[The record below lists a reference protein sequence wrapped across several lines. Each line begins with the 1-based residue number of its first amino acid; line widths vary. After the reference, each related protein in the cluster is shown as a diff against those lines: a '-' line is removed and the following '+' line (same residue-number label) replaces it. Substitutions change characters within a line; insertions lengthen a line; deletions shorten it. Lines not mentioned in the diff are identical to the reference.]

1 MSTSIQ
7 DVAKAAGVS
16 ISTVSRS
23 LTRPGLVS
31 PKTRERVLRIAEELN
46 FSLSRSAAA
55 LKSGRSLRVALLMS
69 DHLRLWFS
77 ASVLEG
83 LTDVLH
89 DRGYDISIFQIS
101 SIDERREF
109 FDTLPVRRNA
119 DAVIVES
126 LDIDDAEI
134 EHLSTV
140 GVPIIGINS
149 MLQTPHEGFS
159 ATVNI
164 DDATGAMLAARH
176 LLALGHRDIA
186 YIRTDRAIS
195 LHFSV
200 ETRYHA
206 FVDCCRQAGVEPHVI
221 VITEGEQRIADAV
234 TRLMSLPHMP
244 TAVAC
249 QEDGIALPLL
259 FQLQRNGISV
269 PDDMSV
275 IGYDDSTYAFDASLT
290 TLRQDPVAMAREAA
304 RMTLDL
310 IEGTTPAEPFQ
321 LIAPSLIV
329 RSSTGKPRS
338 GRQLNV

>member
-77 ASVLEG
+77 ASVVEG
-83 LTDVLH
+83 LTGVLH
-89 DRGYDISIFQIS
+89 HHGYDISFFQIS

-126 LDIDDAEI
+126 LDIDDNEI
-134 EHLSTV
+134 SHLATV

-149 MLQTPHEGFS
+149 MQGTKLQGFS
-159 ATVNI
+159 AAVTI

-176 LLALGHRDIA
+176 LLSLGHRAIA

-200 ETRYHA
+200 ETRYQA
-206 FVDCCRQAGVEPHVI
+206 FVDCCRQGGVEPHII
-221 VITEGEQRIADAV
+221 VIDESEQRIAAAV
-234 TRLMSLPHMP
+234 TRLMSMPEMP

-259 FQLQRNGISV
+259 FQLERNGFSV
-269 PDDMSV
+269 PGDISL
-275 IGYDDSTYAFDASLT
+275 IGYDDSFYTNDIGLT
-290 TLRQDPVAMAREAA
+290 TIRQDPAEMARTAA
-304 RMTLDL
+304 HMTLDL
-310 IEGTTPAEPFQ
+310 IQGHKPSPAFVEIPAQ
-321 LIAPSLIV
+321 LVV
-329 RSSTGKPRS
+329 RSSTASIRH
-338 GRQLNV
+338 